1 MKVVKIV
8 EKSTESK
15 RRYTRWQALIE
26 EFYKSRQEIWTT
38 YRPEDSWI
46 DEKAF
51 NNIVAAL
58 RISVKRTGYPITV
71 VKRQNTVY
79 LIKVIKVELVD
90 F

>member
-8 EKSTESK
+8 EKSTETK

-51 NNIVAAL
+51 NN
-58 RISVKRTGYPITV
+58 
-71 VKRQNTVY
+71 TVY
-79 LIKVIKVELVD
+79 LIKVIKAEYVD